1 MHWKKGIEMKNNY
14 TIFKNNMEK
23 KLPDFKPNE
32 RIAYMLRHPVH
43 LKQCGGNYQLL
54 ADYMMMEVK

>member
-1 MHWKKGIEMKNNY
+1 MKNNY